1 MHETTARTAPALW
14 PADDTE
20 WSVVGTDLH
29 QGTITD
35 ARTGINEA
43 AVAVAPPGGAH
54 PFQAGGQTL
63 IIGMRRPDGSPYRV
77 LPDVFVYRGTFD
89 RLRRSLSLR
98 REGVPA
104 LVIEVLSQ
112 DTREV
117 DLDMAEGKGWTYA
130 AAGVAEY
137 LILDPIGRYVRTQV
151 QGWRLAGGLY
161 TSWLPDVRGRW
172 ASALGFGFGFEGLKL
187 VVYGA
192 DGRAIPGEGGILRAL
207 AEGEAAGEARGLA
220 EGEARG
226 LAEGLLVGRS
236 MLLRLLRRRFGPL
249 PPELE
254 ARIALL
260 AAATMP
266 AMVEAALD
274 AASIEAFSSTLDSA
288 LQ

>member
-137 LILDPIGRYVRTQV
+137 LILDPIGRYVRARAQGPHTQRV
-151 QGWRLAGGLY
+151 HGTRLAGSLY
-161 TSWLPDVRGRW
+161 APWDPDRWGRW
-172 ASALGFGFGFEGLKL
+172 VSTLGLASAS
-187 VVYGA
+187 
-192 DGRAIPGEGGILRAL
+192 RA
-207 AEGEAAGEARGLA
+207 
-220 EGEARG
+220 
-226 LAEGLLVGRS
+226 
-236 MLLRLLRRRFGPL
+236 
-249 PPELE
+249 
-254 ARIALL
+254 
-260 AAATMP
+260 
-266 AMVEAALD
+266 
-274 AASIEAFSSTLDSA
+274 
-288 LQ
+288 